1 MTAIVGSF
9 FFASS
14 GAAASSLWSWTSETP
29 AAAAEAAYIVTATA
43 GDTSA
48 SAMCIV
54 FSSKIFSCCYYT
66 GPIGPAQ
73 APPGDTGRKKSPR
86 GCVKQY
92 KSQGANLWKTTE
104 KTKIARLSGEKSKR
118 GVE

>member
-73 APPGDTGRKKSPR
+73 APPGDTGRKKISAGVR
-86 GCVKQY
+86 QTIQIAGSKFVEDYRKN
-92 KSQGANLWKTTE
+92 KNR
-104 KTKIARLSGEKSKR
+104 KIVG
-118 GVE
+118 

>member
-14 GAAASSLWSWTSETP
+14 GAAVSSLWSWTSETP

-48 SAMCIV
+48 SAMCIEI
-54 FSSKIFSCCYYT
+54 SS
-66 GPIGPAQ
+66 
-73 APPGDTGRKKSPR
+73 
-86 GCVKQY
+86 
-92 KSQGANLWKTTE
+92 
-104 KTKIARLSGEKSKR
+104 
-118 GVE
+118 

>member
-14 GAAASSLWSWTSETP
+14 GAAVSSLWSWTSETP

-43 GDTSA
+43 GDSSA

-54 FSSKIFSCCYYT
+54 FSSKIFSCCYYI

-73 APPGDTGRKKSPR
+73 APPGDTGRKKISAR
-86 GCVKQY
+86 VRQTIQIAGSKFVEDYRKN
-92 KSQGANLWKTTE
+92 KNR
-104 KTKIARLSGEKSKR
+104 KIVG
-118 GVE
+118 

>member
-1 MTAIVGSF
+1 MHMADALVSPAVAVTMY
-9 FFASS
+9 
-14 GAAASSLWSWTSETP
+14 AAS
-29 AAAAEAAYIVTATA
+29 AAAEAAYIVTATA

-48 SAMCIV
+48 SAMCIM

-73 APPGDTGRKKSPR
+73 APPRDTGRKKTPQ

>member
-73 APPGDTGRKKSPR
+73 APPGDTGRKKISAGVR
-86 GCVKQY
+86 QTI
-92 KSQGANLWKTTE
+92 Q
-104 KTKIARLSGEKSKR
+104 IAGSKFVEDYRKSKNR
-118 GVE
+118 KIVG